1 MLSELRYLLP
11 WEFSPTVLLSCALC
25 AALYVRGLLRLR
37 RRGRRVGFWSALS
50 FLLGLGLIYGVLQ
63 TYYDYLSQH
72 MFFVHRLQHLVL
84 HHLGPLLIVIA
95 TPGPVLRA
103 GLPMRWRRRGAW
115 VSGATAWRAGVR
127 VLQQPIIAGALFVG
141 LVYFWLT
148 PSIHFTAM
156 LDADRYR
163 LMNWGMAIDGLLFW
177 WLMLTPRRAQGRIA
191 VSYGQRITI
200 LVVTGFLQLFL
211 GAYITM
217 SKTVLFDVYAIC
229 GRAWAVS
236 PLTDQQLGGL
246 FTWIPPAMMSLIGVL
261 IVIHHL
267 LHDAER
273 DDRERLT
280 HDTLAQSAV
289 RS

>member
-1 MLSELRYLLP
+1 MFSDLRYLLP
-11 WEFSPTVLLSCALC
+11 WEFSPTVLLSCAVG
-25 AALYVRGLLRLR
+25 AGLYLRGVLRLQR
-37 RRGRRVGFWSALS
+37 LGRRVGFWAPLS
-50 FLLGLGLIYGVLQ
+50 FLLGVGLIYGVLQ

-84 HHLGPLLIVIA
+84 HHLAPLLIVVA

-103 GLPMRWRRRGAW
+103 GLPSRWRRGASSLAQASW
-115 VSGATAWRAGVR
+115 WSASVR
-127 VLQQPIIAGALFVG
+127 VLQQPLVAGVLFVG

-156 LDADRYR
+156 LDARRYR
-163 LMNWGMAIDGLLFW
+163 VMNWSMAIDGLLFW
-177 WLMLTPRRAQGRIA
+177 WLMLTPHRAQGRIA
-191 VSYGQRITI
+191 VGYGRRIAI
-200 LVVTGFLQLFL
+200 LVAAGFLQLFL
-211 GAYITM
+211 GAYIAM
-217 SKTVLFDVYAIC
+217 SKTVLFDVYGIC
-229 GRAWAVS
+229 GRAWAMS
-236 PLTDQQLGGL
+236 ALTDQELGGL

-273 DDRERLT
+273 SDRGRLAR
-280 HDTLAQSAV
+280 DTLAGSAA